1 MSDLASR
8 ITKPDEAVQ
17 EEQQP
22 DGKDAA
28 PEGRVD
34 GAIEEQQPEG
44 KDAAPEGRVDVAIE
58 EQQLEGKDAA
68 PEGQVDGAIEELGG
82 SGLQEPEWDVEVS
95 LSDLQNN
102 EATPFHSATQWQDM
116 GLSED
121 LLKGLL
127 ALKFLKPSKVQGKSL
142 PLMLSDPPRNMMA
155 QSQSGTGK
163 TAAFVT
169 AILSRVDF
177 SNPEQ
182 PQALALAPSREL
194 ARQIEGV
201 IIAIGRFIKP
211 LKVAAAIPG
220 ALPRDQPVR
229 SAVIVGTPG
238 TVMDI
243 IRRRQLDV
251 SQLRVLVLDE
261 ADNML
266 DQQGMGDQC
275 LRVKNML
282 PKSVQI
288 LLFSATFPD
297 KVGAYAM
304 KFAPNAHSLKLQRN
318 ELTVKGISQMFIDC
332 ADDNIKYDVLC
343 KLYGLMTIGQSVIFV
358 RTRDSANEIQ
368 RRMVADGHKVSALHA
383 AFDGNERDE
392 LLAKFR
398 QGENKVLITT
408 NVLARGIDVS
418 TVSMVIN
425 YDIPMKGRG
434 DTEPDAETYLHRIG
448 RTGRFGRVGVSIS
461 FVYDKKSFDA
471 LSSIANTYGIDL
483 VRLDTEDWDEAE
495 ERVKEVIKKN
505 RAQAAYAPSATDNAA
520 KAPSATNNAA
530 KAPSATDNTAKAS

>member
-1 MSDLASR
+1 MSDNAN
-8 ITKPDEAVQ
+8 
-17 EEQQP
+17 
-22 DGKDAA
+22 GDAA
-28 PEGRVD
+28 EKPVTEAQAD
-34 GAIEEQQPEG
+34 S
-44 KDAAPEGRVDVAIE
+44 APEA
-58 EQQLEGKDAA
+58 
-68 PEGQVDGAIEELGG
+68 LGG

-102 EATPFHSATQWQDM
+102 QATPFGSATTWQDL
-116 GLSED
+116 GLSD
-121 LLKGLL
+121 SILKGLL
-127 ALKFLKPSKVQGKSL
+127 ALNFHKPSKVQGKSL
-142 PLMLSDPPRNMMA
+142 PLMLSDPPRNMLA

-177 SNPEQ
+177 NNPEQ

-201 IIAIGRFIKP
+201 VNAIGHFVEN

-220 ALPRDQPVR
+220 ALARNQPVR
-229 SAVIVGTPG
+229 ASVIIGTPG
-238 TVMDI
+238 TVTDI
-243 IRRRQLDV
+243 IQRRQLDV
-251 SQLRVLVLDE
+251 SQLKALVLDE

-266 DQQGMGDQC
+266 DQQGLGDQC
-275 LRVKNML
+275 LRVKRLL
-282 PKSVQI
+282 PKEVQV

-297 KVGAYAM
+297 NVINYAQ
-304 KFAPNAHSLKLQRN
+304 KFAPNAHSLKLQKS
-318 ELTVKGISQMFIDC
+318 ELTVKGISQMFVDC
-332 ADDNIKYDVLC
+332 ANDDTKYDILC

-358 RTRDSANEIQ
+358 KTRDSANEIQ

-383 AFDGNERDE
+383 AFDGSERDN
-392 LLAKFR
+392 LLSKFR
-398 QGENKVLITT
+398 NGENKVLITT

-418 TVSMVIN
+418 SVSMVIN

-471 LSSIANTYGIDL
+471 LNQIAQTFGIDL
-483 VRLDTEDWDEAE
+483 VKLDTEDWDEAE
-495 ERVKEVIKKN
+495 QLVKDVIKKN
-505 RAQAAYAPSATDNAA
+505 RAQASYAPSATDRPVPAA
-520 KAPSATNNAA
+520 SETQSAGAA
-530 KAPSATDNTAKAS
+530 